1 MSKPRKDEPLKT
13 PHYRGG
19 NEALFK
25 FIKSNLNYPEEALAN
40 KIEGDVEASY
50 DVDGLGRTRNIKI
63 VTSLGYGCD
72 EEVKRLIG
80 LLKYEKAFNKGR
92 NVTLHRKLKVNFK
105 LPEPKL
111 VTKKQINY
119 QLVKE
124 KKSEASKSPA
134 KKQDKVISYTIKL
147 N

>member
-1 MSKPRKDEPLKT
+1 MTNIESKLKNEDQLLNFQQPTTNNQQPTTNNQFPLLSKPRKDEPLKT

-80 LLKYEKAFNKGR
+80 LLKYESLQQR
-92 NVTLHRKLKVNFK
+92 
-105 LPEPKL
+105 PKCD
-111 VTKKQINY
+111 T
-119 QLVKE
+119 
-124 KKSEASKSPA
+124 SP
-134 KKQDKVISYTIKL
+134 QTQS
-147 N
+147 